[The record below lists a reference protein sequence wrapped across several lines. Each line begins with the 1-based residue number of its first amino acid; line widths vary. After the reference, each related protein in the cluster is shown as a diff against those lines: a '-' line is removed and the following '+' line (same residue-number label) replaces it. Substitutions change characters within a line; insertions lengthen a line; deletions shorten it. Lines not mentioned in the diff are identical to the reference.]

1 MVVRSGK
8 TFRYHASGP
17 PEGLVPATT
26 EVLAI
31 VVSAATYTAETG
43 MSQLDHET
51 PYLRFILG
59 FLGLNDVK
67 FVLAG
72 GTAGVMRGQISPE
85 AFTKPYL
92 QEVGA
97 SI

>member
-26 EVLAI
+26 KVLAI

-51 PYLRFILG
+51 P
-59 FLGLNDVK
+59 
-67 FVLAG
+67 
-72 GTAGVMRGQISPE
+72 ISDSSLV
-85 AFTKPYL
+85 FW
-92 QEVGA
+92 V
-97 SI
+97 